1 MMEQM
6 EKKDLLSGG
15 RLPSVW
21 LSMVPIAVLVALL
34 FFAVGT
40 FGTDTLSGASQLS
53 LVFSGGVAA
62 AIGMGV
68 YRLSWPTIERAVV

>member
-1 MMEQM
+1 MKNM
-6 EKKDLLSGG
+6 EKKDSASGG

-34 FFAVGT
+34 VFAVGT

-53 LVFSGGVAA
+53 LVFAGGVAA
-62 AIGMGV
+62 AVGMGV
-68 YRLSWPTIERAVV
+68 